1 MADTNRV
8 LKTCFISAPFGAD
21 LGVLPSLLD
30 RRGIQW
36 EWAKLEPSYSERL
49 PGDLRRIIRR
59 VNFVAAVLIDAS
71 DDANILYEV
80 GIAVGIGKP
89 VFLILP
95 MERQVPLK
103 LIGFPHVRAS
113 LKDEKAISFHLDM
126 FFRYLTMSE
135 GRFRYPVTEQLRPS
149 ALRGSTNPP
158 DNKPEQFRNL
168 EPGSQLETEIVDLIE
183 QSGGQVLLQNPDTK
197 LFTPDLLV
205 WFPEQTSDLINP
217 AVIEL
222 KGHPLSPHQL
232 EQLELQLMAF
242 LEGAGV
248 RTGVIVAPNVE
259 DERRTGFRGNP
270 ALNVFFVNLDRF
282 RQLLRTER
290 LAEHLR
296 QERNRAA
303 HGLR

>member
-1 MADTNRV
+1 MACTNQV
-8 LKTCFISAPFGAD
+8 LKTCFISAPFAAD
-21 LGVLPSLLD
+21 LGALPSILD
-30 RRGIQW
+30 KRGIQW

-59 VNFVAAVLIDAS
+59 VNFVAAVLIDPS
-71 DDANILYEV
+71 DDPNILYEV

-95 MERQVPLK
+95 IDRQVPLK
-103 LIGFPHVRAS
+103 LIGFPHVRAP

-126 FFRYLTMSE
+126 LIRYLNMSE
-135 GRFRYPVTEQLRPS
+135 GRFRYPVTEQLPSSVRRPS
-149 ALRGSTNPP
+149 TSPP
-158 DNKPEQFRNL
+158 GHKRQEFRNL
-168 EPGSQLETEIVDLIE
+168 EPSNQLETEIVDLIE
-183 QSGGQVLLQNPDTK
+183 QSGGQVLLQSPDAK

-205 WFPEQTSDLINP
+205 WFPEQRSDLINP

-222 KGHPLSPHQL
+222 KGHRLSLQELGQL
-232 EQLELQLMAF
+232 EDQLVAF

-259 DERRTGFRGNP
+259 DERPTGFRGNP
-270 ALNVFFVNLDRF
+270 AMNVFFIDLDRF
-282 RQLLRTER
+282 RQLLRTGR